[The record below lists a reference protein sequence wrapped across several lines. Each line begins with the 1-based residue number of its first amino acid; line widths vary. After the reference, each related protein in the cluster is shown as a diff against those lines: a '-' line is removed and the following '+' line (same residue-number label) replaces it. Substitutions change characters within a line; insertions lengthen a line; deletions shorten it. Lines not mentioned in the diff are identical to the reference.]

1 MKNLILFLSFFAFN
15 HLYAQT
21 TTYYLIRH
29 AEKDTSAAGS
39 TQMQANPPL
48 SNQGKERAE
57 KLAALMEKEGI
68 DFLFSTDYLRTKS
81 TLAPLATKI
90 GKPIQIYSPNQ
101 QAAWADTLRQP
112 PFRGKKLLIA
122 GHSNTIPILANLLI
136 GQKKYENLADNEYGL
151 IFQITIEGDQFKDSI
166 WRYWILA
173 RIIFAQ

>member
-1 MKNLILFLSFFAFN
+1 MKYFILLLSFFGFS
-15 HLYAQT
+15 HLSAQT

-48 SNQGKERAE
+48 SSQGKARAE

-81 TLAPLATKI
+81 TLAPLSAKI

-101 QAAWADTLRQP
+101 QSAWADTIRQP
-112 PFRGKKLLIA
+112 PFLGKKLLIV
-122 GHSNTIPILANLLI
+122 GHSNTIPPLANLLI

-151 IFQITIEGDQFKDSI
+151 IFQITLESKKIRDSV
-166 WRYWILA
+166 WRY
-173 RIIFAQ
+173 

>member
-1 MKNLILFLSFFAFN
+1 MKNLILLLSLFGFN
-15 HLYAQT
+15 HLSAQT

-57 KLAALMEKEGI
+57 KLAGLMEKEGI

-90 GKPIQIYSPNQ
+90 GKPIQLYSPSQ
-101 QAAWADTLRQP
+101 QSAWADTLRQP
-112 PFRGKKLLIA
+112 PFLGKKLLIV
-122 GHSNTIPILANLLI
+122 GHSNTIPPLANLLI
-136 GQKKYENLADNEYGL
+136 GKKKYENLADSEYGF
-151 IFQITIEGDQFKDSI
+151 IFKIVLEKDQITDSVI
-166 WRYWILA
+166 DY
-173 RIIFAQ
+173 

>member
-15 HLYAQT
+15 HLSAQT

-90 GKPIQIYSPNQ
+90 GKPIQIYSPSQ
-101 QAAWADTLRQP
+101 QTAWADTLRQP
-112 PFRGKKLLIA
+112 PFLGKKLLIV
-122 GHSNTIPILANLLI
+122 GHSNTIPRLANLLI
-136 GQKKYENLADNEYGL
+136 GKNKYKDLADNEYGVV
-151 IFQITIEGDQFKDSI
+151 FQITITGDTISDNKWQ
-166 WRYWILA
+166 Y
-173 RIIFAQ
+173 